1 MRQSS
6 RIFVNTIAQYLRII
20 IVVVITLYSTRIVLK
35 ELGQD
40 DFGLYSLV
48 GSLLAFL
55 TFLNTTLTR
64 STQRFLSFYMGK
76 KDLYFQRKVLF
87 TSLTLHLFISLFT
100 ALVALLLEPLLFDA
114 FLNITKDK
122 IQVAKALYRLM
133 ILNVFFVMNVTPFNA
148 VFISHENIIFTS
160 FVYVVLA
167 FLKLLAAI
175 ILQYFSEDLLLIYG
189 AAITFISLFEFIL
202 YFGTARYKYEECR
215 HFFSFRFFDNQLL
228 KKILSFSWW
237 NAYGTL
243 CILGRNQGYAFVINK
258 FINLSVN
265 ASYGIATQVSGQ
277 VTNLIYSVSNAISPV
292 IMRLEGA
299 KDRNGVIYFSRIAS
313 KVSFILFVLLAIPA
327 IAEMKTLL
335 KWWLGDIPNYTI
347 SFVIYIMIASL
358 CDSIAVGFR
367 TGIQAIGEIKKFSL
381 YVYSIKLLV
390 IPLAVWML
398 IKDISPNYI
407 FIPYV
412 AFELL
417 GSLMTIA
424 IFCRMAS
431 ISLKEE
437 IILMSRQ
444 LLPCLL
450 VAMVVSF
457 IVVQFMNESW
467 WRVFVTFFA
476 SIVITSIAVY
486 AISLNRDERQ
496 FVNKLVHRLI

>member
-1 MRQSS
+1 MKQSS
-6 RIFVNTIAQYLRII
+6 RIFVNTIAQYFRII

-189 AAITFISLFEFIL
+189 VIFSFIFLFEFRFS
-202 YFGTARYKYEECR
+202 FGVARYKYVEC
-215 HFFSFRFFDNQLL
+215 
-228 KKILSFSWW
+228 
-237 NAYGTL
+237 
-243 CILGRNQGYAFVINK
+243 
-258 FINLSVN
+258 
-265 ASYGIATQVSGQ
+265 
-277 VTNLIYSVSNAISPV
+277 
-292 IMRLEGA
+292 
-299 KDRNGVIYFSRIAS
+299 
-313 KVSFILFVLLAIPA
+313 
-327 IAEMKTLL
+327 
-335 KWWLGDIPNYTI
+335 
-347 SFVIYIMIASL
+347 
-358 CDSIAVGFR
+358 
-367 TGIQAIGEIKKFSL
+367 
-381 YVYSIKLLV
+381 
-390 IPLAVWML
+390 
-398 IKDISPNYI
+398 
-407 FIPYV
+407 
-412 AFELL
+412 
-417 GSLMTIA
+417 
-424 IFCRMAS
+424 
-431 ISLKEE
+431 
-437 IILMSRQ
+437 
-444 LLPCLL
+444 CL
-450 VAMVVSF
+450 
-457 IVVQFMNESW
+457 
-467 WRVFVTFFA
+467 
-476 SIVITSIAVY
+476 
-486 AISLNRDERQ
+486 
-496 FVNKLVHRLI
+496 